1 MLHSLLPIAG
11 YSADAVI
18 RQKRKPR
25 RDSFGDQRGLSVAS
39 TGYLTAIAE
48 RCCWP
53 SDWVVGLEPN
63 SVSMQEIAI
72 FAEGARYARQF
83 SVA

>member
-1 MLHSLLPIAG
+1 MLPIAG
-11 YSADAVI
+11 YSGRGQARNAN
-18 RQKRKPR
+18 PAG
-25 RDSFGDQRGLSVAS
+25 SFGDQRGLSVAS

-48 RCCWP
+48 RHCWP
-53 SDWVVGLEPN
+53 SDWVAGRKPN

>member
-1 MLHSLLPIAG
+1 MLHSLLPIAS

-18 RQKRKPR
+18 RQNANPA
-25 RDSFGDQRGLSVAS
+25 DFFGDQRGLSVAS

-53 SDWVVGLEPN
+53 SDWVAGLEPN
-63 SVSMQEIAI
+63 PVSMQEIAI